1 MTPTPRAEP
10 SAPISTDV
18 CEIIVAGVALR
29 IGASVPTKRV
39 VELIRAAR
47 LA

>member
-1 MTPTPRAEP
+1 MTPTPKAEF
-10 SAPISTDV
+10 SAPLSTDI
-18 CEIIVAGVALR
+18 CEIIVAGIALR
-29 IGASVPTKRV
+29 IGASVPAKRV

>member
-10 SAPISTDV
+10 SAPNSTDV
-18 CEIIVAGVALR
+18 CEIIVAGIVRR
-29 IGASVPTKRV
+29 IGTSVPAKRV